1 MDIRRK
7 AQCRVEKE
15 YVRFKRKLIY
25 QSTKEEIWKACG
37 KIHFFECM
45 KEYFELNECI
55 PREYLELAAAEPGLV
70 ERAWRLYLREEQ
82 LEYRTWV
89 EMDEL
94 LEALLMRWRIPLA
107 G

>member
-1 MDIRRK
+1 MDVRRK
-7 AQCRVEKE
+7 ACRRVEKE
-15 YVRFKRKLIY
+15 YIRFKRKLIY
-25 QSTKEEIWKACG
+25 QGSKEEIWEACG

-45 KEYFELNECI
+45 KEYFALNEWI
-55 PREYLELAAAEPGLV
+55 PRGYLELAVTEPEFL

-82 LEYRTWV
+82 LQYRTWA
-89 EMDEL
+89 EIDEL